1 MNAEPY
7 DALPGEVADNIAKA
21 FRVPQTAK
29 VAKRVIKDRLKELA
43 ATGELQRLSNE
54 EAEMIAELRRFKAVT
69 KPGGVFK
76 WQTRPDERLIVE
88 PPEVALIGHPQNVSA
103 NQQDKAS

>member
-7 DALPGEVADNIAKA
+7 DNLPDEVAGKLAEA

-29 VAKRVIKDRLKELA
+29 VARSVIADRLKELA
-43 ATGELQRLSNE
+43 ASGELQRLSDE
-54 EAEMIAELRRFKAVT
+54 ECELLSEFRRFKATT

-76 WQTRPDERLIVE
+76 WQTRPDTLVVE
-88 PPEVALIGHPQNVSA
+88 PPEIALIAHPQNVSE
-103 NQQDKAS
+103 